1 MLASGMVR
9 SLVHTLPAV
18 LEGLAQEDDVK
29 AKQLKLRK
37 VSSTLMMVVL
47 GTALAVAAREF
58 YKMFFKDDLED
69 QGEERSPLP
78 GQAEGAPEL
87 NEPLPPAASVSD
99 VTLELAKIRTPSGS
113 VNVAIPTTTI
123 SNIIISSARSV
134 GVDPGM
140 MLSIAS
146 AESSFDP
153 KAGAGTSTAHGLFQ
167 FTKGTWAGMVAKYSH
182 NMNGPAYGIRIQDID
197 DPRSNAIMGALYAK
211 ENIDILK
218 KIPGAPI
225 TPTSVYMAHFLG
237 PGDVRVFFNGLSNNP
252 NAPADKSLR
261 AAAGANADVFYKDPK
276 TGRKIPRSFAEIWE
290 IYSGR
295 VGDKAV
301 AYNQLLQNQGLAQL
315 PTDAKMSKRPE
326 LTMRSVALA
335 KPDTPKSTTASV
347 KPVAPSTPSAAPS
360 KKVASRI
367 TPPPPVAVAEDQP
380 STTSVPQSS
389 QTPAAPSA
397 PTIFKDGQ
405 GRLVKIG

>member
-1 MLASGMVR
+1 MLASSMVR
-9 SLVHTLPAV
+9 SLVHDLPTV
-18 LEGLAQEDDVK
+18 LADLNPEDGPK
-29 AKQLKLRK
+29 ASPLKLRK

-58 YKMFFKDDLED
+58 YKMFFETDLED
-69 QGEERSPLP
+69 QGEERAPTP
-78 GQAEGAPEL
+78 EEAAGAPERD
-87 NEPLPPAASVSD
+87 ESLPQPSSVSD
-99 VTLELAKIRTPSGS
+99 VTMELAKARTPAGS
-113 VNVAIPTTTI
+113 VSVAIPTTTV
-123 SNIIISSARSV
+123 SNIIVSAARSV

-153 KAGAGTSTAHGLFQ
+153 NAGAGTSSARGLFQ
-167 FTKGTWAGMVAKYSH
+167 FTKGTWANMVAKYSH
-182 NMNGPAYGIRIQDID
+182 NRDSPAYGIRIQDIED
-197 DPRSNAIMGALYAK
+197 ARSSAIMGALYAK
-211 ENIDILK
+211 ENVDILK
-218 KIPGAPI
+218 KVPGAPI

-237 PGDVRVFFNGLSNNP
+237 PGDVRVFFNGLNNNP
-252 NAPADKSLR
+252 NAPAATSL
-261 AAAGANADVFYKDPK
+261 AKAAGSNADVFYKDPK
-276 TGRKIPRSFAEIWE
+276 NGRKMPRTFAEIWD

-315 PTDAKMSKRPE
+315 STDKKVDKHPE
-326 LTMRSVALA
+326 LTMRSVALT
-335 KPDTPKSTTASV
+335 KPDTPKSTTAVV

-360 KKVASRI
+360 NKVASRI
-367 TPPPPVAVAEDQP
+367 TLPPPVTVADDQP

-389 QTPAAPSA
+389 QTPAAPST
-397 PTIFKDGQ
+397 PTVFKDTQ